1 MPPKKSGSAK
11 KKTEKSAPELADT
24 IEMSL
29 EDQLL
34 KANLEMKSL
43 QYEIEMKNDLNV
55 RLRQQLTEHKQK
67 INGLE
72 NLLEM
77 RTQDRLELSSDMS
90 RQYKTMQSEM
100 MTKIESLEK
109 KVLDLKSK
117 LAYTQHTYSEEKR
130 IYEATMMDKDALIEE
145 QNMKMT
151 YMTNEFEAMLNE
163 TLGRMTKKLEM
174 ASQRWKDNDHITLS
188 DANAKRLEDFQLSR
202 IALANIQI

>member
-1 MPPKKSGSAK
+1 
-11 KKTEKSAPELADT
+11 
-24 IEMSL
+24 
-29 EDQLL
+29 
-34 KANLEMKSL
+34 
-43 QYEIEMKNDLNV
+43 MKNDLNV

-151 YMTNEFEAMLNE
+151 YMTNEFEAMLNV
-163 TLGRMTKKLEM
+163 LYSCFFKL
-174 ASQRWKDNDHITLS
+174 SKT
-188 DANAKRLEDFQLSR
+188 
-202 IALANIQI
+202 